1 VLNFSGLED
10 APTAAPPNVGC
21 YRTLLGNSRFCPDK
35 NAGENGDLQR
45 GRHVPAAFGDNPATY
60 SHSPSPLQTVRYNTV
75 QTFSGSFSVTATARL
90 DLRLSTKDRERIDR
104 AAALAGLPLAAFV
117 RSAVLREADRMVAA
131 ESVATLSLA
140 ESKRFLAALGKP
152 FAPNAELRRAMKRG
166 NELGI

>member
-1 VLNFSGLED
+1 MGVWECRYQVGITRASSELGMVQM
-10 APTAAPPNVGC
+10 PP
-21 YRTLLGNSRFCPDK
+21 LL
-35 NAGENGDLQR
+35 
-45 GRHVPAAFGDNPATY
+45 
-60 SHSPSPLQTVRYNTV
+60 PLQM
-75 QTFSGSFSVTATARL
+75 SAATARL

-117 RSAVLREADRMVAA
+117 RSAVLREADRTVAA

-152 FAPNAELRRAMKRG
+152 FAPNAALRRAMKRG